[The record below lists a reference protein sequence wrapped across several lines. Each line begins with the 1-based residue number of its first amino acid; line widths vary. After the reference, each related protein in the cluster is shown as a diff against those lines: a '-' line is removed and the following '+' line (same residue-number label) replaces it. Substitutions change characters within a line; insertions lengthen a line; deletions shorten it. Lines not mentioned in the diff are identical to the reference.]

1 MKQVYDNNGIKIAGL
16 YRSGDSLVVKDDILL
31 TKAKA
36 EKERL
41 SKINDLEQRIDVIA
55 SDMAAIKTL
64 LEKLVRE

>member
-16 YRSGDSLVVKDDILL
+16 YRSGDALVVKDDILL
-31 TKAKA
+31 TKAKT

>member
-16 YRSGDSLVVKDDILL
+16 YRSGDALVVKDDILL